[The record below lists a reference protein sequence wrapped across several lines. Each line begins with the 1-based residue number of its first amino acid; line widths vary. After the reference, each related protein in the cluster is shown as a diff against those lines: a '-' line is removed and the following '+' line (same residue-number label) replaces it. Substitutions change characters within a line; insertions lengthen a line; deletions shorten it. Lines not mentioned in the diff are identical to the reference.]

1 MIVSEQTG
9 RIVGFEFT
17 KDHGLRFQ
25 IDAYPDDT
33 NGVSVIYMVPFN
45 VPFNRNRQETFNIDE
60 FRGKR
65 VKITVE
71 MEEEQS

>member
-33 NGVSVIYMVPFN
+33 NGVSVIYI
-45 VPFNRNRQETFNIDE
+45 VPFNRNHPKTFNIDE

-71 MEEEQS
+71 MEEEQP

>member
-9 RIVGFEFT
+9 RLVGFEFT
-17 KDHGLRFQ
+17 NDHRLRFQ

-33 NGVSVIYMVPFN
+33 NGVPVIYMVPFN
-45 VPFNRNRQETFNIDE
+45 RNRPETFNIDE

-71 MEEEQS
+71 MEEEQP

>member
-9 RIVGFEFT
+9 RLVGFEFT
-17 KDHGLRFQ
+17 NDHGLRFQ

-33 NGVSVIYMVPFN
+33 NGVPVVFM
-45 VPFNRNRQETFNIDE
+45 VPFNRNCPKTLNLDK

>member
-9 RIVGFEFT
+9 RLVGFEFT
-17 KDHGLRFQ
+17 GGHELLFQ

-33 NGVSVIYMVPFN
+33 NGVPVIYMVPFN
-45 VPFNRNRQETFNIDE
+45 RNRPETFNIDE

-71 MEEEQS
+71 MEV